1 VSVIDL
7 PRARRLAF
15 GVVLGQAGVT
25 AVASLCALGVG
36 GRLAALSALLGG
48 AVATLGSLAMAA
60 LAFGGGTAGS
70 PQRALAALYAG
81 EALKVLLV
89 IALFVGVLKWIHVAP
104 LAMLATF
111 IATVLVY
118 WIALIGALP
127 RIGSAQRERVG
138 G

>member
-1 VSVIDL
+1 VSAIDL

-25 AVASLCALGVG
+25 VVAALCALALG
-36 GRLAALSALLGG
+36 GRLAAVSALLGG
-48 AVATLGSLAMAA
+48 AIATLGSLAMVA
-60 LAFGGGTAGS
+60 LVFGGGTAAS
-70 PQRALAALYAG
+70 PQRALGALYAG
-81 EALKVLLV
+81 EAVKVVLV
-89 IALFVGVLKWIHVAP
+89 IALFVGVLKWMHVAP

-127 RIGSAQRERVG
+127 RIGSGQRG
-138 G
+138 A